1 MARRWVRF
9 GVAAGLAMGVVAWA
23 TPAHAQNGSISG
35 RVVDSERRSL
45 SRDKK
50 PLAGHQNPTD
60 FMICLGGAQVTI
72 ESKDTPGKKTTVI
85 TDLDGLWYK
94 SGLAPGKYDIT
105 VRLEWRDP
113 DTSRTVNNKPV
124 VFIGSALDVE
134 LKPGDKLKLP
144 DIHALT
150 EEAIAAGRRPPTTAS
165 APPPGMSNAA
175 IDAANRR
182 AAELNTLL
190 KDANGLFDSGK
201 YEEAITK
208 YLAVAEKLE
217 GSDQSCAR
225 CYVKAGEAYVKLKK
239 TEEALRAF
247 VKATEIDE
255 NLAEAYSQLASLYN
269 GMGKLDDAAKMSA
282 KANELMAKS
291 PAGGDPIALYNQGVI
306 LWNGGKGA
314 EARDAFAKAVKADPK
329 NAKAQYYL
337 GLTTFS
343 TAAGGDG
350 KMTDARAPLQ
360 EYLRLD
366 PNGEFAESAKALL
379 AAIK

>member
-1 MARRWVRF
+1 VDAIAAKDGRSALISLKWQQTGGTAEQKVPFEVMCLADAVRAGQAERAYLVLGGDGWTLRDYYVSGQMAEHLIHAQLVRVVTLEAFVRLAKQRPALIPPSRRSSVPQFPNSPVSPVPQFPSSPVPQFPSSPVPQLPNYPCNPKRVISFRGSGGRLWLGDGCDSV
-9 GVAAGLAMGVVAWA
+9 VAAGLAMGVVAWA

-182 AAELNTLL
+182 AAEL
-190 KDANGLFDSGK
+190 
-201 YEEAITK
+201 
-208 YLAVAEKLE
+208 
-217 GSDQSCAR
+217 
-225 CYVKAGEAYVKLKK
+225 
-239 TEEALRAF
+239 
-247 VKATEIDE
+247 
-255 NLAEAYSQLASLYN
+255 
-269 GMGKLDDAAKMSA
+269 
-282 KANELMAKS
+282 
-291 PAGGDPIALYNQGVI
+291 I
-306 LWNGGKGA
+306 LC
-314 EARDAFAKAVKADPK
+314 
-329 NAKAQYYL
+329 
-337 GLTTFS
+337 
-343 TAAGGDG
+343 
-350 KMTDARAPLQ
+350 
-360 EYLRLD
+360 
-366 PNGEFAESAKALL
+366 
-379 AAIK
+379 